1 MKKNLFKITALA
13 LLGLVVIS
21 SSFAQPEKK
30 ENMKVKNPSYEK
42 FVPGQ
47 LPEFDEVTGTISVEG
62 KGENQKV
69 YIVTDKKTK
78 VLVEVTG
85 GPRFNFDQ
93 RPFVEK
99 KDSPKENRPE
109 PKKYFNKDK
118 KGENS
123 KDFEKGNPP
132 EFSQDFDKGKMPK
145 VPEGFNKDKKGENSK
160 DFEKG
165 NRPEFPQGFDKNK
178 MEQFNKGFEKG
189 HFEMPKNFNALE
201 SLTKLKGKKVS
212 LVGKYNSDKTVFN
225 VVGIINK

>member
-13 LLGLVVIS
+13 LLSLVVIS

-47 LPEFDEVTGTISVEG
+47 LPEFDEVSGTISVEG

-85 GPRFNFDQ
+85 GPRFNFEQ

-99 KDSPKENRPE
+99 KDSSKENQAE
-109 PKKYFNKDK
+109 PKKDFNKDK
-118 KGENS
+118 KGESS
-123 KDFEKGNPP
+123 KDFEKG
-132 EFSQDFDKGKMPK
+132 KH
-145 VPEGFNKDKKGENSK
+145 
-160 DFEKG
+160 
-165 NRPEFPQGFDKNK
+165 PEFPQGFDKNK
-178 MEQFNKGFEKG
+178 MEQFNKDFEKG
-189 HFEMPKNFNALE
+189 HFEMPRNFNALE

>member
-13 LLGLVVIS
+13 ILGLVVIS
-21 SSFAQPEKK
+21 STFAQPAKK

-85 GPRFNFDQ
+85 GPRFNFEQ
-93 RPFVEK
+93 RHFVEK

-109 PKKYFNKDK
+109 PKKDFNKDK
-118 KGENS
+118 KGENL
-123 KDFEKGNPP
+123 
-132 EFSQDFDKGKMPK
+132 
-145 VPEGFNKDKKGENSK
+145 K

-165 NRPEFPQGFDKNK
+165 NRPEFPQDFDKNK
-178 MEQFNKGFEKG
+178 MEQFNKDFEKG
-189 HFEMPKNFNALE
+189 HFEMPKNYNPLE
-201 SLTKLKGKKVS
+201 SLIKLKGKKVS

>member
-1 MKKNLFKITALA
+1 
-13 LLGLVVIS
+13 
-21 SSFAQPEKK
+21 
-30 ENMKVKNPSYEK
+30 MKVKNPSYEK

-47 LPEFDEVTGTISVEG
+47 LPEFDEVSGTISVEG

-78 VLVEVTG
+78 VLVEVAG

-99 KDSPKENRPE
+99 KDSSKENQAE
-109 PKKYFNKDK
+109 PKKDFNKDK
-118 KGENS
+118 KGESS
-123 KDFEKGNPP
+123 KDFEKG
-132 EFSQDFDKGKMPK
+132 KH
-145 VPEGFNKDKKGENSK
+145 
-160 DFEKG
+160 
-165 NRPEFPQGFDKNK
+165 PEFPQGFDKNK
-178 MEQFNKGFEKG
+178 MEQFNKDFEKGKHPEFPQGFDKNKMEQFNKDFGKG
-189 HFEMPKNFNALE
+189 HFEMPKNFNVLE

>member
-13 LLGLVVIS
+13 ILGLVVIS
-21 SSFAQPEKK
+21 STFAQPAKK
-30 ENMKVKNPSYEK
+30 ENMKEKNPSYEK
-42 FVPGQ
+42 FVSGQ

-78 VLVEVTG
+78 VLVEVAG

-93 RPFVEK
+93 RPFIEK
-99 KDSPKENRPE
+99 KDFQNENRPDSR
-109 PKKYFNKDK
+109 KDFNKDK

-123 KDFEKGNPP
+123 KDFEKGNH
-132 EFSQDFDKGKMPK
+132 
-145 VPEGFNKDKKGENSK
+145 
-160 DFEKG
+160 
-165 NRPEFPQGFDKNK
+165 PEFPQGFDKNK
-178 MEQFNKGFEKG
+178 MEQFNKEFEKG
-189 HFEMPKNFNALE
+189 NFEKPKNFNPLE

>member
-13 LLGLVVIS
+13 ILGLVVIS
-21 SSFAQPEKK
+21 STFAQPAKK
-30 ENMKVKNPSYEK
+30 ENMKEKNPSYEK
-42 FVPGQ
+42 FVSGQ

-78 VLVEVTG
+78 VLVEVAG

-93 RPFVEK
+93 RPFIEK
-99 KDSPKENRPE
+99 KDFQNENRPDSR
-109 PKKYFNKDK
+109 KDFNKDK

-123 KDFEKGNPP
+123 KDFEKGNH
-132 EFSQDFDKGKMPK
+132 
-145 VPEGFNKDKKGENSK
+145 
-160 DFEKG
+160 
-165 NRPEFPQGFDKNK
+165 PEFPQGFDKNK
-178 MEQFNKGFEKG
+178 MEQFNKEFEKG
-189 HFEMPKNFNALE
+189 NFEKPKNFNSLE

-212 LVGKYNSDKTVFN
+212 LVGKFNSDKTVFN

>member
-1 MKKNLFKITALA
+1 MKNNLFKITALA
-13 LLGLVVIS
+13 IFSLVLIS
-21 SSFAQPEKK
+21 STFAQPTKK

-47 LPEFDEVTGTISVEG
+47 LPEFDELSGIISVEG

-69 YIVTDKKTK
+69 YIIADKKTK
-78 VLVEVTG
+78 VLVEVAG

-93 RPFVEK
+93 RHFAEK

-109 PKKYFNKDK
+109 PKKDFNKDK
-118 KGENS
+118 KGENL
-123 KDFEKGNPP
+123 
-132 EFSQDFDKGKMPK
+132 
-145 VPEGFNKDKKGENSK
+145 K

-165 NRPEFPQGFDKNK
+165 NRPEFPQDFDKNK
-178 MEQFNKGFEKG
+178 MEQFNKDFEKG
-189 HFEMPKNFNALE
+189 HFEMPKNFNPLE
-201 SLTKLKGKKVS
+201 SLIKLKGKKVS

>member
-21 SSFAQPEKK
+21 STFAQPAKK
-30 ENMKVKNPSYEK
+30 ENMKEKNPSYEK

-78 VLVEVTG
+78 VLVEVAG

-99 KDSPKENRPE
+99 KDSPKENRSE
-109 PKKYFNKDK
+109 PKKDFNKDK
-118 KGENS
+118 KGKNS
-123 KDFEKGNPP
+123 KDFEKGKHP
-132 EFSQDFDKGKMPK
+132 EIS
-145 VPEGFNKDKKGENSK
+145 
-160 DFEKG
+160 
-165 NRPEFPQGFDKNK
+165 QGFDKNK
-178 MEQFNKGFEKG
+178 MEQFKKDFEKR
-189 HFEMPKNFNALE
+189 HFEDNFYFQNQF
-201 SLTKLKGKKVS
+201 G
-212 LVGKYNSDKTVFN
+212 F
-225 VVGIINK
+225 

>member
-13 LLGLVVIS
+13 LLGFVVIS
-21 SSFAQPEKK
+21 STFAQPEKK

-47 LPEFDEVTGTISVEG
+47 LPEFDEVSGTISVEG

-85 GPRFNFDQ
+85 GPRFNFEQ

-99 KDSPKENRPE
+99 KDSSKENQAE
-109 PKKYFNKDK
+109 PKKDFNKDK

-123 KDFEKGNPP
+123 KDFEKGNRP

-145 VPEGFNKDKKGENSK
+145 VPEGFNKDNKGENSK

-165 NRPEFPQGFDKNK
+165 KYPEFPQGFDKNK
-178 MEQFNKGFEKG
+178 MEQFNKDFEKG

>member
-13 LLGLVVIS
+13 ILGLVVIS
-21 SSFAQPEKK
+21 TSFAKPAKK
-30 ENMKVKNPSYEK
+30 ENAKVKIPSYEK

-69 YIVTDKKTK
+69 YILTDKKIK
-78 VLVEVTG
+78 VLVEVAG
-85 GPRFNFDQ
+85 GPRFAFEQ

-99 KDSPKENRPE
+99 KDFPNENRPDS
-109 PKKYFNKDK
+109 KKDFNKDK

-123 KDFEKGNPP
+123 KDFEKGKRP
-132 EFSQDFDKGKMPK
+132 EFPQGFDKDKMPK
-145 VPEGFNKDKKGENSK
+145 VPEGFDKDKRSENSK

-165 NRPEFPQGFDKNK
+165 KHPEFSQGFDKNK
-178 MEQFNKGFEKG
+178 MEQFQKDFEKG
-189 HFEMPKNFNALE
+189 NFEKPKNFNSLE

-212 LVGKYNSDKTVFN
+212 LVGKFNSDKTVFN
-225 VVGIINK
+225 VIGIINK

>member
-1 MKKNLFKITALA
+1 MKKNLFKITVLA
-13 LLGLVVIS
+13 IVGLVFIS
-21 SSFAQPEKK
+21 TSFAQPSKK
-30 ENMKVKNPSYEK
+30 ENAKVKNPSYEK

-69 YIVTDKKTK
+69 YILTDKKTK
-78 VLVEVTG
+78 VLVEVAG

-93 RPFVEK
+93 RPFIEK
-99 KDSPKENRPE
+99 KDFQNENRPDSR
-109 PKKYFNKDK
+109 KNFNKDK

-123 KDFEKGNPP
+123 KDFEKGN
-132 EFSQDFDKGKMPK
+132 
-145 VPEGFNKDKKGENSK
+145 
-160 DFEKG
+160 
-165 NRPEFPQGFDKNK
+165 
-178 MEQFNKGFEKG
+178 
-189 HFEMPKNFNALE
+189 FEMPKNFNALE

>member
-21 SSFAQPEKK
+21 STFAQPAKK
-30 ENMKVKNPSYEK
+30 ENMKEKNPSYEK

-47 LPEFDEVTGTISVEG
+47 LPEFDEVTGIISVEG

-78 VLVEVTG
+78 VLVEVAG

-109 PKKYFNKDK
+109 PKKDFNKAK

-123 KDFEKGNPP
+123 KDFEKG
-132 EFSQDFDKGKMPK
+132 KH
-145 VPEGFNKDKKGENSK
+145 
-160 DFEKG
+160 
-165 NRPEFPQGFDKNK
+165 PEFPQGFDKNK
-178 MEQFNKGFEKG
+178 MEQFNKDFEKG

>member
-13 LLGLVVIS
+13 ILGLVVIS
-21 SSFAQPEKK
+21 STFAQPAKK
-30 ENMKVKNPSYEK
+30 ENMKEKNPSYEK
-42 FVPGQ
+42 FVSGQ

-78 VLVEVTG
+78 VLVEVAG

-93 RPFVEK
+93 RPFIEK
-99 KDSPKENRPE
+99 KDFQNENRPDSR
-109 PKKYFNKDK
+109 KDFNKDK

-123 KDFEKGNPP
+123 KDFEKGNH
-132 EFSQDFDKGKMPK
+132 
-145 VPEGFNKDKKGENSK
+145 
-160 DFEKG
+160 
-165 NRPEFPQGFDKNK
+165 PEFPQGFDKNK
-178 MEQFNKGFEKG
+178 MEQFNKEFEKG
-189 HFEMPKNFNALE
+189 NFEKPKNFNPLE

-212 LVGKYNSDKTVFN
+212 LVGKYKSDKTVFN

>member
-21 SSFAQPEKK
+21 STFAQPAKK
-30 ENMKVKNPSYEK
+30 ENMKEKNPSYEK

-78 VLVEVTG
+78 VLVEVAG

-99 KDSPKENRPE
+99 KDSPKENRSE
-109 PKKYFNKDK
+109 PKKDFNKDK
-118 KGENS
+118 KGKNS
-123 KDFEKGNPP
+123 KDFEKGKHP
-132 EFSQDFDKGKMPK
+132 EIS
-145 VPEGFNKDKKGENSK
+145 
-160 DFEKG
+160 
-165 NRPEFPQGFDKNK
+165 QGFDKNK
-178 MEQFNKGFEKG
+178 MEQFKKDFEKR

>member
-78 VLVEVTG
+78 VLVEVAG

-109 PKKYFNKDK
+109 PKKDFNKDK

-123 KDFEKGNPP
+123 KDFEKG
-132 EFSQDFDKGKMPK
+132 KH
-145 VPEGFNKDKKGENSK
+145 
-160 DFEKG
+160 
-165 NRPEFPQGFDKNK
+165 PEFPQGFDKNK
-178 MEQFNKGFEKG
+178 MEQFNKDFEKG
-189 HFEMPKNFNALE
+189 NFEMPKNFNALE

>member
-13 LLGLVVIS
+13 LLSLVVIS

-47 LPEFDEVTGTISVEG
+47 LPEFHEVTGTISVEG
-62 KGENQKV
+62 KDENQKV

-85 GPRFNFDQ
+85 GPRFNFNQ
-93 RPFVEK
+93 RHFVEK

-109 PKKYFNKDK
+109 PKKDFNKDK

-123 KDFEKGNPP
+123 KDFEKGN
-132 EFSQDFDKGKMPK
+132 
-145 VPEGFNKDKKGENSK
+145 
-160 DFEKG
+160 
-165 NRPEFPQGFDKNK
+165 
-178 MEQFNKGFEKG
+178 
-189 HFEMPKNFNALE
+189 FEMPKNFNALE